1 LSLEPQ
7 LLSNERKWGEAE
19 LGWRAGSSVGAG
31 HPSAAHG
38 VAAAPLLLSLR
49 LSRSRVSRAATS
61 LLSQRTCTCTCT
73 CTCTHPRRSVL
84 TTDRG
89 GARVASRGECGCGVC
104 TSSLTAAALA
114 RVKAAHSPACV
125 TSRAHRAVLRR
136 LLLLLLLPRSQPH
149 SQHTMSCQHPGGCA
163 CQLSQETL
171 TTPIAGGGLG
181 LSPVGV
187 CPAPAAAAVGGGG
200 CGHPVSQHSRQA
212 APAAAA
218 AGETTLL
225 CGASRMCH

>member
-1 LSLEPQ
+1 LEPQ

-149 SQHTMSCQHPGGCA
+149 SQH
-163 CQLSQETL
+163 
-171 TTPIAGGGLG
+171 
-181 LSPVGV
+181 VV
-187 CPAPAAAAVGGGG
+187 PAPRRMRVPVQQRGPRSCTSRRTRCSSGWCVPRPCCRCCWWWWLRPPRQPAFQTSGPG
-200 CGHPVSQHSRQA
+200 CCS
-212 APAAAA
+212 
-218 AGETTLL
+218 
-225 CGASRMCH
+225 CW